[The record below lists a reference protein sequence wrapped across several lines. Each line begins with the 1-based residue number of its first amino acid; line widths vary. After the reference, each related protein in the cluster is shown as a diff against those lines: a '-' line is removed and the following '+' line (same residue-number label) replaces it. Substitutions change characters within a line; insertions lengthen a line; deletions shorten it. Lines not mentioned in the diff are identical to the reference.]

1 MLWALAGLKGGADLS
16 VRLEYLSEY
25 YRTLQA
31 HWERIVLAI
40 IGPLL
45 VVFWGLCVGFVT
57 VALIWPLVVLLQ
69 RVMDT
74 IY

>member
-1 MLWALAGLKGGADLS
+1 MWALAGLRGGGDLS
-16 VRLEYLSEY
+16 TRLEYLCEY
-25 YRTLQA
+25 FRTLQA

-45 VVFWGLCVGFVT
+45 VMFWGLCVGTIVVAFFLPV
-57 VALIWPLVVLLQ
+57 VALLQ
-69 RVMDT
+69 GVMKT